1 MLKLSKMRRRHYEQK
16 KFQCDFCPT
25 RNSWVKVI
33 KVRDSKHLMCPECI
47 AELAKQC
54 RKEKEISD
62 AAAIEKRLQ
71 KPKLIS
77 ETDPSGGIGDQ
88 PIQTETPADAS

>member
-1 MLKLSKMRRRHYEQK
+1 MLKLNKMRSRSGQH

-25 RNSWVKVI
+25 RNSWVRLI

-54 RKEKEISD
+54 REEKQKIDTNKLE
-62 AAAIEKRLQ
+62 ERLQ
-71 KPKLIS
+71 KP
-77 ETDPSGGIGDQ
+77 EPSSLD
-88 PIQTETPADAS
+88 TN